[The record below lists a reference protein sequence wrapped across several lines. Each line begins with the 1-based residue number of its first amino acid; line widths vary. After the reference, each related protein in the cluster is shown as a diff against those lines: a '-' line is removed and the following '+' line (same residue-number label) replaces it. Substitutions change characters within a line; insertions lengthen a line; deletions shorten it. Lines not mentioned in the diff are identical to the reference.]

1 MLNYAE
7 TLVIKKDEMLAFED
21 LLKEFMVNVLRLAP
35 KSIRINGIAS
45 ESKCVNIK
53 VTVHNPNNDFYFRL
67 GYFDETSRKKEIIV
81 ARLGFKTPKKGFG
94 TKLLKE
100 FCIFGKKFGYSFLS
114 IECPNKDC
122 QKFML
127 KLGFKSKQY
136 KIEVQEL
143 LLLIENRYKTSIPLG
158 H

>member
-1 MLNYAE
+1 MLNNDAK
-7 TLVIKKDEMLAFED
+7 TLVLKKDEMLAFEN

-35 KSIRINGIAS
+35 KSIKIGGIS
-45 ESKCVNIK
+45 SDIKYVNIK

-67 GYFDETSRKKEIIV
+67 GYFEETSKIKEIII

-100 FCIFGKKFGYSFLS
+100 LCVFGEKFGYSFLS
-114 IECPNKDC
+114 IECPNKGCKD
-122 QKFML
+122 FML
-127 KLGFKSKQY
+127 KLGFKPNQY

-143 LLLIENRYKTSIPLG
+143 LRLIDDKNKITLS
-158 H
+158 

>member
-7 TLVIKKDEMLAFED
+7 TFVIKKDEMLAFEY

-35 KSIRINGIAS
+35 KSIKINGIAS
-45 ESKCVNIK
+45 ECKFVNIK

-67 GYFDETSRKKEIIV
+67 GYFGETSKIKEIIV

-100 FCIFGKKFGYSFLS
+100 LCVFGEKFGYSFLS
-114 IECPNKDC
+114 IECPNPDC

-127 KLGFKSKQY
+127 KLGFKSNQY
-136 KIEVQEL
+136 KIEVQDL
-143 LLLIENRYKTSIPLG
+143 LRLIDNRHKTPFLLEY
-158 H
+158 

>member
-1 MLNYAE
+1 MS
-7 TLVIKKDEMLAFED
+7 TDPSKIKK
-21 LLKEFMVNVLRLAP
+21 
-35 KSIRINGIAS
+35 
-45 ESKCVNIK
+45 
-53 VTVHNPNNDFYFRL
+53 
-67 GYFDETSRKKEIIV
+67 IIV

-100 FCIFGKKFGYSFLS
+100 LCIFGKKFGYSFLS

-127 KLGFKSKQY
+127 KLGFKSNQY
-136 KIEVQEL
+136 QIEVQEL
-143 LLLIENRYKTSIPLG
+143 LLLIENRHKTPILLE

>member
-7 TLVIKKDEMLAFED
+7 TIVIKKDEMFAFEY

-35 KSIRINGIAS
+35 KSIKINGIAS
-45 ESKCVNIK
+45 ECKFVNIK

-67 GYFDETSRKKEIIV
+67 GYFDETSTIKEIIV

-100 FCIFGKKFGYSFLS
+100 LCVFGKKFGYSFLS

-127 KLGFKSKQY
+127 KLGFKSDQY

-143 LLLIENRYKTSIPLG
+143 LLLIDKRISLMN
-158 H
+158 

>member
-1 MLNYAE
+1 MLNYAD

-35 KSIRINGIAS
+35 KSVRINGIAF

-67 GYFDETSRKKEIIV
+67 GYFDETSRNKEIIV

-100 FCIFGKKFGYSFLS
+100 LCIFGKKFGYSFLS
-114 IECPNKDC
+114 IECPNKGC

-143 LLLIENRYKTSIPLG
+143 LLLIENRRKVPIFLE

>member
-35 KSIRINGIAS
+35 KSIRVSGIAS
-45 ESKCVNIK
+45 ENKCVNIK

-67 GYFDETSRKKEIIV
+67 GYFDESSRNKEIIV

-100 FCIFGKKFGYSFLS
+100 LCKFGKKFGYSFLS

-127 KLGFKSKQY
+127 KLGFKTKQY

-143 LLLIENRYKTSIPLG
+143 LLLIENRHMTYLSIEP
-158 H
+158 

>member
-21 LLKEFMVNVLRLAP
+21 LLKEFMVNVLRLAS
-35 KSIRINGIAS
+35 KSIKMYGIAS

-67 GYFDETSRKKEIIV
+67 GYFHETSKIKKIIV

-100 FCIFGKKFGYSFLS
+100 LCIFGKKFGYSFLS

-127 KLGFKSKQY
+127 KLGFKSNQY
-136 KIEVQEL
+136 QIEVQEL
-143 LLLIENRYKTSIPLG
+143 LLLIENRHKTPILLE